1 MNKIGLS
8 LFLLAICF
16 PAKADWQ
23 YSEKTDEMR
32 GVTNKWAMLASDNTA
47 ELGAR
52 RSEQGKLGLSLRSMP
67 KVHGFDV
74 IFSIQR
80 GQFGCSYDGC
90 QIPIKFDD
98 GPIITYTAD
107 RGEGSHTT
115 LFIRE
120 KAGFLRRVKAAKSF
134 MVEVPVWRQG
144 GQQFKFSVEGLQ
156 WD

>member
-1 MNKIGLS
+1 MKQISLC
-8 LFLLAICF
+8 LFLLAVCF
-16 PAKADWQ
+16 SAKADWQ
-23 YSEKTDEMR
+23 YSEKEDEMR
-32 GVTNKWAMLASDNTA
+32 GVTNTWAMLASDNTA
-47 ELGAR
+47 ELGSH
-52 RSEQGKLGLSLRSMP
+52 RSTQGKLALSLRNMP
-67 KVHGFDV
+67 KTHGFDV
-74 IFSIQR
+74 IFSVQR
-80 GQFGCSYDGC
+80 GQLSCPYDGC
-90 QIPIKFDD
+90 KIPIKFDD

-107 RGEGSHTT
+107 RGEGSHNT